1 MSNHTTEKLKVMAHY
16 SMPEEYAHSIS
27 HGLAALASVVASI
40 LLTSTAIRTH
50 KDRLSVLAVT
60 FFGVSFIFLYLISFL
75 YHTIQDEKA
84 KKTLRIFDHCMI
96 YILIC
101 ASYAPACLCILRGF
115 WGYTVFA
122 INFACM
128 IFGVIINIIDLQK
141 FYKLSQA
148 LYIIMGWLILV
159 AIYPM
164 YKAVPLSGFILLA
177 LGGII
182 YTVGVPFYRMKNV
195 KYMHFIFHM
204 FVIAGCIP
212 HFFFVYLYCCR

>member
-1 MSNHTTEKLKVMAHY
+1 
-16 SMPEEYAHSIS
+16 MPEEYAHSIS

-164 YKAVPLSGFILLA
+164 YKAVPLRGFILLA
-177 LGGII
+177 LGGIL

>member
-1 MSNHTTEKLKVMAHY
+1 
-16 SMPEEYAHSIS
+16 MPEEYAHSIS

-177 LGGII
+177 LGGIL